1 VAGVAVVACPKA
13 DEPSDEAH
21 AEPASAAA
29 PIDPTAAVGAPALR
43 MFDWLDPDA
52 IAVTYSRLPPEI
64 DPDPFSVV
72 FALPPRVARMLRD
85 VSGVADGLDA
95 VLSPSAPRPDTWLG
109 PQALAST
116 PRLASGTYV
125 LRPLTKPRAEV
136 EAMLQDAGMQQSQV
150 EGFSIY
156 LPQGPFPWKVAF
168 VEDDIVAFIPVKEIG
183 SGLGPLTAGRDL
195 PPSEV
200 ETELRK
206 ALQSD
211 PNAVLELYAVG
222 PLLHFDLGQDVLQLM
237 MRVRPW
243 DGDGLSVELR
253 LQPSEDPDQAVATLE
268 NRKTPL
274 ESDQIQALVDR
285 VAFTLDGPTVE
296 GHLQLTSD
304 DLSVL
309 RGAT

>member
-1 VAGVAVVACPKA
+1 
-13 DEPSDEAH
+13 
-21 AEPASAAA
+21 
-29 PIDPTAAVGAPALR
+29 
-43 MFDWLDPDA
+43 
-52 IAVTYSRLPPEI
+52 
-64 DPDPFSVV
+64 
-72 FALPPRVARMLRD
+72 
-85 VSGVADGLDA
+85 
-95 VLSPSAPRPDTWLG
+95 
-109 PQALAST
+109 
-116 PRLASGTYV
+116 
-125 LRPLTKPRAEV
+125 
-136 EAMLQDAGMQQSQV
+136 
-150 EGFSIY
+150 
-156 LPQGPFPWKVAF
+156 
-168 VEDDIVAFIPVKEIG
+168 
-183 SGLGPLTAGRDL
+183 
-195 PPSEV
+195 
-200 ETELRK
+200 
-206 ALQSD
+206 
-211 PNAVLELYAVG
+211 VG